1 MSPSRLQLPIDL
13 LESEISSLCQKMAR
27 GEVPA
32 RAVIEA
38 PTGSG
43 KSTRVASFLLDSGVL
58 DGDILVLQPRRMA
71 ARLLARRVAHERG
84 SDDVGYQVRFDRR
97 GGKNTRIWFITE
109 GILLR
114 RLMSSSGLAG
124 VSAVVFD
131 EFHERHHDADLGI
144 ALLSKLQTTKRP
156 DLQLWVMSATLDGVP
171 LNDWCPAEN
180 WLKSEGRTFPVEI
193 EHVRREPK
201 ATERIWDRAVSAL
214 EAEIVARKSEG
225 DALVFMPGRFEI
237 QKTVDAIRASK
248 WAKGFRVLPL
258 FGEMTPEAQDAV
270 VDPSNER
277 KIVVSTNVAETSLT
291 IPGIRIVI
299 DSGLARIA
307 DYDARRGLNT
317 LMVKAISRASA
328 DQRAGRAGRVA
339 PGRCMRLWTANHH
352 ATRPSQLAP
361 EINRLDLCGAFLQLA
376 ASGYGDLAGVDWI
389 ETPNSERATTAAK
402 TLEDLGA
409 VELTLGESLPV
420 MNGTG
425 LSATSSQSPQGA
437 RASRPFERCA
447 RSSPSPENPLHSESS
462 LPVIKITDLGRT
474 MAVFPIHPRWARFLI
489 AMADGGFDGEGA
501 AIVALAE
508 GRSLWT
514 EKKGGAAFVH
524 ADDDSDWQ
532 PLLRAFEG
540 AAAHRFDLGWCRDH
554 GVHAGAAREAHTLM
568 KQISR
573 IAEGAFYERSASSGI
588 GGADLWPTTRRALL
602 AAFPDHVGARKS
614 KGTLSCS
621 LADGR
626 SGKIQE
632 GSVARSA
639 DLVLAGEMI
648 EIDGRDVTV
657 VLGQV
662 TAISIDDLR
671 AVWPD
676 RLCEE
681 VIDRFDERNKRV
693 MRFSES
699 RFGDLVLDATSRDG
713 ADKATAAQILAT
725 KVASG
730 EMVLKNWNDKVE
742 QWIARVLCVATHM
755 PQLEIAPID
764 DEAKLMIFAEI
775 CEGGFS
781 QRDIKDKDVWS
792 PLRGWLSAAQRQ
804 ALDYYAPDSIT
815 LENGRDAKVRYTPEG
830 VPEISMQLQ
839 RLYDVNKHPTL
850 GDGRVPVTVHI
861 LAPSQR
867 PVQTTGDLGSF
878 WKTSYEAVKKD
889 LKGRYPKHE
898 WR

>member
-1 MSPSRLQLPIDL
+1 MSSPHLQLPIDL
-13 LESEISSLCQKMAR
+13 LEAEISSLCQKMSS
-27 GEVPA
+27 EKVPA

-43 KSTRVASFLLDSGVL
+43 KSTRVASFLLDGGVL

-84 SDDVGYQVRFDRR
+84 GGDVGYQVRFDKR

-114 RLMSSSGLAG
+114 RLMSSSGLFG
-124 VSAVVFD
+124 VAAVVFD
-131 EFHERHHDADLGI
+131 EFHERHLDADLGI

-171 LNDWCPAEN
+171 LKDWCPAEN

-193 EHVRREPK
+193 EHVRRDPK
-201 ATERIWDRAVSAL
+201 ATERIWDRAVRAL
-214 EAEIVARKSEG
+214 EAEIVAKESAG
-225 DALVFMPGRFEI
+225 DALVFMPGRYEI
-237 QKTVDAIRASK
+237 QKTVETIRAAK
-248 WAKGFRVLPL
+248 WAKNCRVLPL

-270 VDPSNER
+270 VEPSSER

-307 DYDARRGLNT
+307 DYDPRRGLNT

-339 PGRCMRLWTANHH
+339 PGRCVRLWTANHH

-376 ASGYGDLAGVDWI
+376 ASGFGDLAGVDWI
-389 ETPNSERATTAAK
+389 EAPNGERANTAAN
-402 TLEDLGA
+402 TLDDLGA
-409 VELTLGESLPV
+409 VELLQGESLPV
-420 MNGTG
+420 M
-425 LSATSSQSPQGA
+425 
-437 RASRPFERCA
+437 
-447 RSSPSPENPLHSESS
+447 
-462 LPVIKITDLGRT
+462 KITDLGRT
-474 MAVFPIHPRWARFLI
+474 MAAFPIHPRWARFLI
-489 AMADGGFDGEGA
+489 AMADGGFDEEGA
-501 AIVALAE
+501 VLVALAE
-508 GRSLWT
+508 GRSLWA

-524 ADDDSDWQ
+524 GDDDSDWQ
-532 PLLRAFEG
+532 PLLRAFDG

-554 GVHAGAAREAHTLM
+554 GIHAAAAREAHTLM

-573 IAEGAFYERSASSGI
+573 IAEGAFYDQRNSSRN
-588 GGADLWPTTRRALL
+588 GGADLWTTVRRALL
-602 AAFPDHVGARKS
+602 AGFSDHVGARKS
-614 KGTLSCS
+614 KGTLSCA

-626 SGKIQE
+626 SGKIQD
-632 GSVARSA
+632 GSVARAA

-662 TAISIDDLR
+662 TAIGIDDLR
-671 AVWPD
+671 AVWSQ
-676 RLCEE
+676 RLREE
-681 VIDRFDERNKRV
+681 VVDRFDERNKRV

-699 RFGDLVLDATSRDG
+699 HFGDLVLDATSRDG
-713 ADKATAAQILAT
+713 ADKATAAQILAA

-755 PQLEIAPID
+755 PELEIAPID
-764 DEAKLMIFAEI
+764 DEAKMMIFAEI

-792 PLRGWLSAAQRQ
+792 PLRAWLSAAQNR
-804 ALDYYAPDSIT
+804 AVDYYAPDSIT
-815 LENGRDAKVRYTPEG
+815 LENGRIAKVRYTSEG

-839 RLYDVNKHPTL
+839 RLYDIHKHPTL